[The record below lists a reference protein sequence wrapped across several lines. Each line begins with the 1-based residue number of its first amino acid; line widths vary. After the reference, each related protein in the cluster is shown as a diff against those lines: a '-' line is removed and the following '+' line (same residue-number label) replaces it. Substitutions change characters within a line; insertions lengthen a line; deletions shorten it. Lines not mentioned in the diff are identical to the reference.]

1 MSAGL
6 NWPVTSTDEVF
17 RWSALWLADEVALI
31 DAFVDGIAFS
41 WGVADLSIA
50 LLVGGVV
57 RNVVSV
63 EGVKFVGDVVRLSI
77 A

>member
-17 RWSALWLADEVALI
+17 RWSALWLADKVALI

-50 LLVGGVV
+50 LPVGGVV